1 MSSIDAGLDSKQN
14 SPKQSARA
22 FDPSEPE
29 LLGGKN
35 SRDPGRSAMRKAT
48 WHLIP
53 LIAIGYGIAYMDRV
67 NIGFAA
73 LRMNADLHFSNTVF
87 GVGAGIFFLS
97 YAACEIP
104 SNLLLYRFGARR
116 WLARIML
123 TWGLLAM
130 SMMLVRTP
138 LEFYS
143 MRFLLGM
150 AEAGF
155 FPGVLFYLTQW
166 FPANIRART
175 ISRFYVSLP
184 LSAVFMGAV
193 AGALLN
199 LQGKF
204 GLRGWQWLFL
214 VEGFPAV
221 LLSVV
226 FLKCLPDAPG
236 QARWLSP
243 EERSWIEA
251 QLALEGTDVPGG
263 HLAGVGPAL
272 KDIRVWL
279 FGLTNMLML
288 GVNYAYTFSLPAI
301 VQNLTSLNV
310 AIVGYIISGMGLLGA
325 FGMIFNAW
333 LSDRSGRSYRHMIIP
348 SVLEAVCLLIVAF
361 TVNPWIAVPVL
372 AVMYFAHNAIQGP
385 LLALP
390 TTFLKGKGAAAG
402 LATINMVG
410 ILGGVIG
417 PPLMGWARDLTGSYQ
432 SGLAVLALTML
443 AAAGVVALLR
453 TLSGR
458 RTLEI
463 RVNVHP

>member
-1 MSSIDAGLDSKQN
+1 MSTIDAAIDPPQDSSDKTLPASGLLES
-14 SPKQSARA
+14 SG
-22 FDPSEPE
+22 F
-29 LLGGKN
+29 GGV
-35 SRDPGRSAMRKAT
+35 GRSAMRKAT

-53 LIAIGYGIAYMDRV
+53 LIAAGYGVAYMDRV

-87 GVGAGIFFLS
+87 GIGAGIFFVS
-97 YAACEIP
+97 YSACEIP

-130 SMMLVRTP
+130 AMMFVRTP
-138 LEFYS
+138 NEFYA

-166 FPANIRART
+166 FPASIRART

-199 LQGKF
+199 LEGKL
-204 GLRGWQWLFL
+204 GLRGWQWLFV
-214 VEGFPAV
+214 VEGLPAV
-221 LLSVV
+221 LLSGI
-226 FLKCLPDAPG
+226 FLKCLPDTPQ
-236 QARWLSP
+236 QAHWLTSD
-243 EERSWIEA
+243 ERLWIEA
-251 QLALEGTDVPGG
+251 QLAAEGTDVPGG
-263 HLAGVGPAL
+263 HLTGVGPAL
-272 KDIRVWL
+272 KDVRVWL

-288 GVNYAYTFSLPAI
+288 GVNYASTFSLPAI
-301 VQNLTSLNV
+301 IQNLTSLNV
-310 AIVGYIISGMGLLGA
+310 AIVGYIVSGMGLLGA

-333 LSDRSGRSYRHMIIP
+333 LSDRSGKAYRHMIVP
-348 SVLEAVCLLIVAF
+348 SVLEAICLMAVAV
-361 TVNPWIAVPVL
+361 TVKPWIAVPVL

-402 LATINMVG
+402 LATVNMVG

-432 SGLAVLALTML
+432 SGLAVLGLTML
-443 AAAGVVALLR
+443 AAAAVVALLR
-453 TLSGR
+453 TLSRR

-463 RVNVHP
+463 AGHVHL

>member
-1 MSSIDAGLDSKQN
+1 MSSIDVTIDFPEDSPRKNLRN
-14 SPKQSARA
+14 SEDA
-22 FDPSEPE
+22 
-29 LLGGKN
+29 N
-35 SRDPGRSAMRKAT
+35 VGRTAMRKAT

-53 LIAIGYGIAYMDRV
+53 LIALGYGIAYMDRL
-67 NIGFAA
+67 NIGFAKLQMNSD
-73 LRMNADLHFSNTVF
+73 LRFSETIF
-87 GVGAGIFFLS
+87 GFGAGIFFVS

-123 TWGLLAM
+123 SWGLLAM
-130 SMMLVRTP
+130 AMMFVRTP
-138 LEFYS
+138 FQFYA

-155 FPGVLFYLTQW
+155 FPGVLYYLTQW

-193 AGALLN
+193 AGSLLN
-199 LQGKF
+199 LQGKL

-214 VEGFPAV
+214 VEGLPAV
-221 LLSVV
+221 LLSGV
-226 FLKCLPDAPG
+226 FLRFLPNGPKEAK
-236 QARWLSP
+236 WLSVS
-243 EERSWIEA
+243 ERLWIED
-251 QLALEGTDVPGG
+251 QLAAEGADVPGG
-263 HLAGVGPAL
+263 QAISSHATGIAAAL
-272 KDIRVWL
+272 RDVRVWL

-288 GVNYAYTFSLPAI
+288 GVNYAYSFSLPSI
-301 VQNLTSLNV
+301 VKNLTSLNV

-325 FGMIFNAW
+325 FGMLFNAW
-333 LSDRSGRSYRHMIIP
+333 LSDRSGKNYRHMIVP
-348 SVLEAVCLLIVAF
+348 SVLEAVCLMIIAF
-361 TVNPWIAVPVL
+361 TINPWIAIPVL

-432 SGLAVLALTML
+432 TGLAVLAVTML
-443 AAAGVVALLR
+443 VASGVVFLLR
-453 TLSGR
+453 TLSR
-458 RTLEI
+458 RSTLGI
-463 RVNVHP
+463 TSHVHS

>member
-1 MSSIDAGLDSKQN
+1 LSPQDPTAAAIDL
-14 SPKQSARA
+14 
-22 FDPSEPE
+22 PE
-29 LLGGKN
+29 DTPPTN
-35 SRDPGRSAMRKAT
+35 PRDLEDEDIGRSAMHKAT
-48 WHLIP
+48 WRLIP
-53 LIAIGYGIAYMDRV
+53 LIALGYGIAYMDRL
-67 NIGFAA
+67 NIGFAK
-73 LRMNADLHFSNTVF
+73 LQMNSDLHFSETIF
-87 GVGAGIFFLS
+87 GIGAGIFFLS

-130 SMMLVRTP
+130 GMMFVRTP
-138 LEFYS
+138 LQFYS

-155 FPGVLFYLTQW
+155 FPGVLYYLTQW
-166 FPANIRART
+166 FPTNIRART

-199 LQGKF
+199 LQGKM

-214 VEGFPAV
+214 LEGLPAV
-221 LLSVV
+221 ILSAV
-226 FLKCLPDAPG
+226 FLKYLPNNPTEAK
-236 QARWLSP
+236 WLTEP
-243 EERSWIEA
+243 ERAWIEA
-251 QLALEGTDVPGG
+251 QLAAEGPDVPGG
-263 HLAGVGPAL
+263 HAASLGSAL

-279 FGLTNMLML
+279 FGLVNLLLL
-288 GVNYAYTFSLPAI
+288 GVLYAYSFSLPSI
-301 VQNLTSLNV
+301 VKNLTSLNV
-310 AIVGYIISGMGLLGA
+310 TIVGYIISGMGLLGA
-325 FGMIFNAW
+325 FAMIFNAW
-333 LSDRSGRSYRHMIIP
+333 LSDRSGKSYRHMILP
-348 SVLEAVCLLIVAF
+348 CVLEAICLMVVAF

-372 AVMYFAHNAIQGP
+372 AVMYLAHNAIQGP

-390 TTFLKGKGAAAG
+390 STFLKGRGAAAG

-432 SGLAVLALTML
+432 NGLAVLSVTML
-443 AAAGVVALLR
+443 AAAGVVFALR
-453 TLSGR
+453 SISHR
-458 RTLEI
+458 HTLEFNA
-463 RVNVHP
+463 NVHS

>member
-1 MSSIDAGLDSKQN
+1 MSSIDARIDAGKDSPNHALPAHGMQIP
-14 SPKQSARA
+14 SDSGR
-22 FDPSEPE
+22 FDEV
-29 LLGGKN
+29 GH
-35 SRDPGRSAMRKAT
+35 SAMRKAT

-53 LIAIGYGIAYMDRV
+53 LIGLGYGVAYMDRV

-104 SNLLLYRFGARR
+104 SNLLLYHFGARR

-130 SMMLVRTP
+130 AMMFVRTP
-138 LEFYS
+138 VQFYA

-155 FPGVLFYLTQW
+155 FPGVLYYLTQW
-166 FPANIRART
+166 FPAIVRART

-214 VEGFPAV
+214 VEGLPAV
-221 LLSVV
+221 LLSIV
-226 FLKCLPDAPG
+226 FLKCLPDSPLHAS
-236 QARWLSP
+236 WLNHH
-243 EERSWIEA
+243 ERDWVQA
-251 QLALEGTDVPGG
+251 QLAAEGSDVPGG
-263 HLAGVGPAL
+263 HLTAAGSAL
-272 KDIRVWL
+272 KDLRVWL
-279 FGLTNMLML
+279 FGLTNLLML

-301 VQNLTSLNV
+301 VQHLTSLNV
-310 AIVGYIISGMGLLGA
+310 TIVGYIISGMGLLGA
-325 FGMIFNAW
+325 GGMIFNAW
-333 LSDRSGRSYRHMIIP
+333 LSDRSGKAFLHMLVP
-348 SVLEAVCLLIVAF
+348 SLLEAVCLLTVAF
-361 TVNPWIAVPVL
+361 TLNPWVAVPAL

-443 AAAGVVALLR
+443 LAAAVVATLR
-453 TLSGR
+453 TLSR
-458 RTLEI
+458 RRRLEFAAH
-463 RVNVHP
+463 VHL

>member
-1 MSSIDAGLDSKQN
+1 MSMANASFDL
-14 SPKQSARA
+14 SPKLTM
-22 FDPSEPE
+22 PCEPE
-29 LLGGKN
+29 GVEV
-35 SRDPGRSAMRKAT
+35 GRSAMRKAT
-48 WHLIP
+48 WRLIP
-53 LIAIGYGIAYMDRV
+53 LIALGYGAAYMDRV

-73 LRMNADLHFSNTVF
+73 LQMNIDLHFSNTVF

-130 SMMLVRTP
+130 GMMFVRTP
-138 LEFYS
+138 YQFYA

-155 FPGVLFYLTQW
+155 FPGVLYYLTQW
-166 FPANIRART
+166 FPANLRARA

-199 LQGKF
+199 LQGKL

-214 VEGFPAV
+214 VEGMPAL

-226 FLKCLPDAPG
+226 FLKCLPDTPKD
-236 QARWLSP
+236 ARWLSEP
-243 EERSWIEA
+243 ERIWIET
-251 QLALEGTDVPGG
+251 QLASEESPGS
-263 HLAGVGPAL
+263 HASGVGSAL
-272 KDIRVWL
+272 ASIRVWL
-279 FGLTNMLML
+279 FGLTNLLML
-288 GVNYAYTFSLPAI
+288 GVNYGYTFTLPAI
-301 VQNLTSLNV
+301 IKNLTALGNER
-310 AIVGYIISGMGLLGA
+310 VGYIVSGMGLLGA
-325 FGMIFNAW
+325 AGMIFNAW
-333 LSDRSGRSYRHMIIP
+333 LSDRTGKAYLHMLVP
-348 SVLEAVCLLIVAF
+348 SLLESLCLLVVAL
-361 TVNPWIAVPVL
+361 TLKPWIAVPVL
-372 AVMYFAHNAIQGP
+372 ALMYLAHNAIQGP

-410 ILGGVIG
+410 ILGGVIY
-417 PPLMGWARDLTGSYQ
+417 PPLMGWIRDRTGDYQ
-432 SGLAVLALTML
+432 SGLGVLSLTML
-443 AAAGVVALLR
+443 AASAVVFLLR
-453 TLSGR
+453 SMARRKMQETL
-458 RTLEI
+458 
-463 RVNVHP
+463 VHVPH

>member
-1 MSSIDAGLDSKQN
+1 MSPIDAAIESENSK
-14 SPKQSARA
+14 AI
-22 FDPSEPE
+22 
-29 LLGGKN
+29 
-35 SRDPGRSAMRKAT
+35 GRSAMHKAT
-48 WHLIP
+48 WRLIP
-53 LIAIGYGIAYMDRV
+53 LIALGYGAAYMDRV

-73 LRMNADLHFSNTVF
+73 LQMNIDLHFSNTVF

-130 SMMLVRTP
+130 GMMFVRTP
-138 LEFYS
+138 YQFYA

-155 FPGVLFYLTQW
+155 FPGVLYYLTQW
-166 FPANIRART
+166 FPANLRARA

-199 LQGKF
+199 LQGKL

-214 VEGFPAV
+214 VEGMPAL

-226 FLKCLPDAPG
+226 FLKCLPDTPKG
-236 QARWLSP
+236 ARWLT
-243 EERSWIEA
+243 ERERIWIET
-251 QLALEGTDVPGG
+251 QLTSEESPGS
-263 HLAGVGPAL
+263 HASGVGSAL
-272 KDIRVWL
+272 ASIRVWL
-279 FGLTNMLML
+279 FGLTNLLML
-288 GVNYAYTFSLPAI
+288 GVNYGYTFTLPAI
-301 VQNLTSLNV
+301 IKNLTSLDNER
-310 AIVGYIISGMGLLGA
+310 VGYIVSGMGLLGA
-325 FGMIFNAW
+325 AGMIFNAW
-333 LSDRSGRSYRHMIIP
+333 LSDRTGKAYLHMLVP
-348 SVLEAVCLLIVAF
+348 SLLESLCLLVVAL
-361 TVNPWIAVPVL
+361 TLKPWIAVPVL
-372 AVMYFAHNAIQGP
+372 ALMYLAHNAIQAP

-410 ILGGVIG
+410 ILGGVIY
-417 PPLMGWARDLTGSYQ
+417 PPLMGWIRDCTGDYQ
-432 SGLAVLALTML
+432 SGLGVLSLTML
-443 AAAGVVALLR
+443 AASAVVFLLR
-453 TLSGR
+453 SMARRKMQETLAHVPR
-458 RTLEI
+458 
-463 RVNVHP
+463 

>member
-1 MSSIDAGLDSKQN
+1 MGTNGEPSLSSIDTAVESGSDI
-14 SPKQSARA
+14 AA
-22 FDPSEPE
+22 
-29 LLGGKN
+29 
-35 SRDPGRSAMRKAT
+35 GRSAMRKAT
-48 WHLIP
+48 WRLIP
-53 LIAIGYGIAYMDRV
+53 LIALGYGVAYMDRV

-130 SMMLVRTP
+130 AMMFVRTP
-138 LEFYS
+138 IQFYS

-155 FPGVLFYLTQW
+155 FPGVLYYLTQW
-166 FPANIRART
+166 FPANLRART

-199 LQGKF
+199 LQGKL

-214 VEGFPAV
+214 VEGMPAV
-221 LLSVV
+221 ILSLF
-226 FLKCLPDAPG
+226 FLKCLPDTPG
-236 QARWLSP
+236 HASWLTVS
-243 EERSWIEA
+243 ERSWIEA
-251 QLALEGTDVPGG
+251 QLAAEGADVPGG
-263 HLAGVGPAL
+263 HATGLASAL
-272 KDIRVWL
+272 KDVRVWL

-301 VQNLTSLNV
+301 IQNLTSFNV
-310 AIVGYIISGMGLLGA
+310 AMVGYIVSGMGLLGA
-325 FGMIFNAW
+325 FAMIFNAW
-333 LSDRSGRSYRHMIIP
+333 LSDRSGKAYRHMIVP
-348 SVLEAVCLLIVAF
+348 SLLESLCLLAAAF
-361 TVNPWIAVPVL
+361 TLNPWIAIPVL
-372 AVMYFAHNAIQGP
+372 ALMYFSHNAIQGP

-402 LATINMVG
+402 LAAINMVG

-432 SGLAVLALTML
+432 NGLAVLALTML
-443 AAAGVVALLR
+443 AAAAVVFLLR
-453 TLSGR
+453 SMARRQILSK
-458 RTLEI
+458 I
-463 RVNVHP
+463 

>member
-1 MSSIDAGLDSKQN
+1 LSSIDAAIGFQEP
-14 SPKQSARA
+14 SPSRHG
-22 FDPSEPE
+22 FENLSPE
-29 LLGGKN
+29 NEKI
-35 SRDPGRSAMRKAT
+35 GRSAMRKAT
-48 WHLIP
+48 WRLIP
-53 LIAIGYGIAYMDRV
+53 LIALGYGVAYMDRV
-67 NIGFAA
+67 NIGFAQ
-73 LRMNADLHFSNTVF
+73 LQMNTDLHFSNTIF
-87 GVGAGIFFLS
+87 GVGAGIFFVS

-116 WLARIML
+116 WLARIMI

-130 SMMLVRTP
+130 SMMFVRTP
-138 LEFYS
+138 VQFYA

-155 FPGVLFYLTQW
+155 FPGILYYLTQW
-166 FPANIRART
+166 FPSSIRART

-199 LQGKF
+199 LQGKL

-214 VEGFPAV
+214 VEGMPAV

-226 FLKCLPDAPG
+226 FLKCLPNTPKD
-236 QARWLSP
+236 ARWLSAP
-243 EERSWIEA
+243 ERAWIET
-251 QLALEGTDVPGG
+251 QLAAEGAQVPGSHATDVR
-263 HLAGVGPAL
+263 AAL
-272 KDIRVWL
+272 GDIRVWL
-279 FGLTNMLML
+279 FGLANLLML
-288 GVNYAYTFSLPAI
+288 GVNYAYTFPLPSI
-301 VQNLTSLNV
+301 VQNLTSLN
-310 AIVGYIISGMGLLGA
+310 ATLVGYIISGMGLLGA

-333 LSDRSGRSYRHMIIP
+333 LSDRNGKAYRHMIVP
-348 SVLEAVCLLIVAF
+348 SILEALCLVVVAF

-372 AVMYFAHNAIQGP
+372 ALMYFAHNAIQGP

-390 TTFLKGKGAAAG
+390 STFLKGKGAAAG

-432 SGLAVLALTML
+432 SGLAVLSLAML
-443 AAAGVVALLR
+443 AAASVVFLLR
-453 TLSGR
+453 ALSR
-458 RTLEI
+458 RATLETGP
-463 RVNVHP
+463 NVYP

>member
-1 MSSIDAGLDSKQN
+1 
-14 SPKQSARA
+14 
-22 FDPSEPE
+22 
-29 LLGGKN
+29 
-35 SRDPGRSAMRKAT
+35 MRKAT
-48 WHLIP
+48 WRLIP
-53 LIAIGYGIAYMDRV
+53 LIAAGYGVAYMDRV

-123 TWGLLAM
+123 TWGILAM
-130 SMMLVRTP
+130 AMMFVRTP
-138 LEFYS
+138 IQFYA

-199 LQGKF
+199 LDGKI

-214 VEGFPAV
+214 VEGLPAV
-221 LLSVV
+221 LLSVI
-226 FLKCLPDAPG
+226 FLKFLPNSPR
-236 QARWLSP
+236 QAHWLTSD
-243 EERSWIEA
+243 ERLWIEV
-251 QLALEGTDVPGG
+251 QLAAEGTEVPGG
-263 HLAGVGPAL
+263 HLTGVGPSL
-272 KDIRVWL
+272 RDVRVWL
-279 FGLTNMLML
+279 FGLTNLLML

-301 VQNLTSLNV
+301 IQNLTSLNV

-325 FGMIFNAW
+325 FGMILNAW
-333 LSDRSGRSYRHMIIP
+333 LSDLSGRAYRHMIVP
-348 SVLEAVCLLIVAF
+348 SVLEAICLMTVAV
-361 TVNPWIAVPVL
+361 TVKPWIAVPVL

-417 PPLMGWARDLTGSYQ
+417 PPLMGWARDITGSYQ
-432 SGLAVLALTML
+432 SGLAVLGLTML
-443 AAAGVVALLR
+443 AAAAVVALLR
-453 TLSGR
+453 RLSRR

-463 RVNVHP
+463 ADHVHF

>member
-1 MSSIDAGLDSKQN
+1 LPITDAELAPSSDVSL
-14 SPKQSARA
+14 
-22 FDPSEPE
+22 
-29 LLGGKN
+29 
-35 SRDPGRSAMRKAT
+35 GRSAMRKAT

-53 LIAIGYGIAYMDRV
+53 LIATGYGVAYMDRV

-73 LRMNADLHFSNTVF
+73 LHMNADLNFSNTVF

-130 SMMLVRTP
+130 AMMFVRTP
-138 LEFYS
+138 LQFYT

-155 FPGVLFYLTQW
+155 FPGILYYLTQW
-166 FPANIRART
+166 FPTHIRART

-214 VEGFPAV
+214 VEGLPAV

-226 FLKCLPDAPG
+226 FLKYLPETPR
-236 QARWLSP
+236 QARWLT
-243 EERSWIEA
+243 ENERNWIES
-251 QLALEGTDVPGG
+251 QLAAEYSVRVTDLPGG
-263 HLAGVGPAL
+263 QATSSHATGIAAAL
-272 KDIRVWL
+272 KDLRVWL
-279 FGLTNMLML
+279 FGLTNLLML
-288 GVNYAYTFSLPAI
+288 GVLYAYTFSLPTI
-301 VQNLTSLNV
+301 VQNLTSLNDS
-310 AIVGYIISGMGLLGA
+310 IVGYITSGMGLFGA
-325 FGMIFNAW
+325 FGMIFNAS
-333 LSDRSGRSYRHMIIP
+333 LSDRSGKAYRHMILP
-348 SVLEAVCLLIVAF
+348 SLLEAVCLATVAF
-361 TVNPWIAVPVL
+361 TFNPWIAVPVL
-372 AVMYFAHNAIQGP
+372 ALMYFAHNAIQGP

-410 ILGGVIG
+410 ILGGVLG
-417 PPLMGWARDLTGSYQ
+417 PPFMGWARDLTGSYQ
-432 SGLAVLALTML
+432 SGLAVLAFTML
-443 AAAGVVALLR
+443 AAAGVVFALR
-453 TLSGR
+453 SMARRNTLDASR
-458 RTLEI
+458 
-463 RVNVHP
+463 NVYP